1 MIHRRRH
8 HQHEVKNGHERWLV
22 SYADFI
28 TLLFAFFVVMYSVS
42 QVNDQKYRVLSETLS
57 KTFQGK
63 VPNEAELKEIISNYP
78 LDDQGQVSGLSPV
91 AEHVE
96 TEVLA
101 RDLAQALVHM
111 VKAGDVTILALDD
124 AVAINMN
131 ANALFATGSATPS
144 DAARDAFASVAGE
157 LSAKDYQVEVA
168 GHTDDVPIR
177 NSEFASNW
185 ELSAT
190 RATAIVQLLV
200 SGGVAPSGL
209 KAAGYGEYQPIAD
222 NSDAEGRAK
231 NRRVVL
237 TVTRQLTGETAPPSS
252 QLEEPAASTNSTG
265 STAALKSEASNAA
278 FEASRDSQS
287 APSEAGATQNLA
299 PVRLEDGG
307 LLFSS
312 DPELPRRR

>member
-8 HQHEVKNGHERWLV
+8 HHQEVKTGHERWLV

-63 VPNEAELKEIISNYP
+63 VPDEAELNEIISNYP
-78 LDDQGQVSGLSPV
+78 LGDQGQISGLSPV

-96 TEVLA
+96 AEVLA

-111 VKAGDVTILALDD
+111 VKAGDVTILAVDD

-131 ANALFATGSATPS
+131 ANALFASGSATPS
-144 DAARDAFASVAGE
+144 DAARDACASVARE
-157 LSAKDYQVEVA
+157 LSAKNYQVEVA

-200 SGGVAPSGL
+200 VGGVAPSGL
-209 KAAGYGEYQPIAD
+209 KAVGYGEYQPIAD

-237 TVTRQLTGETAPPSS
+237 TVTRQVTGDTAQPPS
-252 QLEEPAASTNSTG
+252 QLEQPAASTDGAESSEPG
-265 STAALKSEASNAA
+265 QSEASSARTDAA
-278 FEASRDSQS
+278 LDSQS
-287 APSEAGATQNLA
+287 AFGEADATQNVT

-312 DPELPRRR
+312 DPELPRQR